1 MKRLWER
8 ITDYIIEE
16 NYKALLKLG
25 LAITPIIFLIGILI
39 FGFVTF
45 IGSHIEIFGILG
57 IAILAIIGFFTS
69 SKKSPEPV
77 KPVQE
82 TGSNN
87 ILFFDKLLTR
97 GLYDIFKE
105 FSTQLHVITPT
116 KFLDLKDDLP
126 SCFDPVKG
134 CNIYRYKI
142 MSDGTEIEEAL
153 FRELLTS
160 KIESALSSQKL
171 SLGKVVV
178 EYQGRLYPRVYIDE
192 IQYVSGA
199 WHIVLIICDTQEAAN
214 YIDSRAQCRAF
225 QNNALFLDMRDEDFE

>member
-1 MKRLWER
+1 MRRLWNR
-8 ITDYIIEE
+8 MTDYIVEE
-16 NYKALLKLG
+16 NYWG
-25 LAITPIIFLIGILI
+25 LAKFGISLIPVIFILCALVFVIIS
-39 FGFVTF
+39 F
-45 IGSHIEIFGILG
+45 IGKHVEIFGVLG
-57 IAILAIIGFFTS
+57 VAILAIIGFYTT

-82 TGSNN
+82 TGMNN

-105 FSTQLHVITPT
+105 FSIQFHVITPT

-126 SCFDPVKG
+126 SCFDSVKG

-142 MSDGTEIEEAL
+142 MSDGIEIEEAL

-171 SLGKVVV
+171 SLGKIVV

-225 QNNALFLDMRDEDFE
+225 QNNALFLDMRDNDFE